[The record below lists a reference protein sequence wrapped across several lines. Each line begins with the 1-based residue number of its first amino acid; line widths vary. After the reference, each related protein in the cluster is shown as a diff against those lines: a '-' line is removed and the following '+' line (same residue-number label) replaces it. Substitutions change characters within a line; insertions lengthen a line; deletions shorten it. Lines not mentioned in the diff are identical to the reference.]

1 MHMHQELTACQEQ
14 QEQDINM
21 LSERIAT
28 LYIKEQEQERSVS
41 RFKDTNKTYRKV
53 KTIAEEQ
60 VKKFWSQALK
70 EPDKKMVFTIMLSS
84 MTEALRQQPE
94 RYNIIFDGNNNN
106 NNNDYTNNERQN
118 AVLEVA
124 QTLANSLIERL
135 VNETMNTLESQAE
148 TDAEPESDNTE
159 TEDDDVIHY

>member
-60 VKKFWSQALK
+60 VNRFWSQALR
-70 EPDKKMVFTIMLSS
+70 ELDKKGLLSIVLS
-84 MTEALRQQPE
+84 AVIGALRE
-94 RYNIIFDGNNNN
+94 RPDRYDIIFCGGNSGNSNN
-106 NNNDYTNNERQN
+106 
-118 AVLEVA
+118 
-124 QTLANSLIERL
+124 
-135 VNETMNTLESQAE
+135 
-148 TDAEPESDNTE
+148 
-159 TEDDDVIHY
+159 